1 MALLIENG
9 ADVHSVSK
17 VRRIDRYWIVL
28 SRTPQMRLCQLQEGR
43 TTLHGSAW
51 EGRDEAVEFLIER
64 GVAVEA
70 VDDVGHPTSKVVL
83 VLQCI

>member
-1 MALLIENG
+1 
-9 ADVHSVSK
+9 
-17 VRRIDRYWIVL
+17 
-28 SRTPQMRLCQLQEGR
+28 MRLCQLQEGR
-43 TTLHGSAW
+43 TTLQGSAW